1 MRMKILRYPDESEV
15 SRIGGAQ
22 GFGVGP
28 HKDYG
33 FLAALLQD
41 DVGGLQAQMNDGT
54 WVGFS
59 LFIASDLA
67 LVIIQSTTKLYSYRS
82 TLSRFPERTFA
93 MLAKC
98 SRPLRAACSRP
109 RCIAY

>member
-15 SRIGGAQ
+15 LRSGGAQ

-54 WVGFS
+54 WVH
-59 LFIASDLA
+59 
-67 LVIIQSTTKLYSYRS
+67 
-82 TLSRFPERTFA
+82 
-93 MLAKC
+93 
-98 SRPLRAACSRP
+98 
-109 RCIAY
+109 